1 MRNRLAMFILLSTM
15 ATLLTLGILLTRQTE
30 VILEAQT
37 NEDEVSVIKD
47 KNISVEEPE
56 LVEEDNKVY
65 VGNYLLTGYCDCPI
79 CQEEWVGT
87 TALGVPPTEE
97 WTIAVDPDYIPLGSM
112 VWIDGFDHAFKAEDV
127 GAAIQEKHIDV
138 FCSSHEECYESIYN
152 RYADVYI
159 ITED

>member
-1 MRNRLAMFILLSTM
+1 MRDRLAMFILLSTM

-37 NEDEVSVIKD
+37 NEDEVLVIED

-79 CQEEWVGT
+79 CQEVGT

-97 WTIAVDPDYIPLGSM
+97 WTIAVDPEYIPLGSM
-112 VWIDGFDHAFKAEDV
+112 VWIDGFDHPFRAEDV

-138 FCSSHEECYESIYN
+138 FCGSHEECYESIYN

-159 ITED
+159 IIED